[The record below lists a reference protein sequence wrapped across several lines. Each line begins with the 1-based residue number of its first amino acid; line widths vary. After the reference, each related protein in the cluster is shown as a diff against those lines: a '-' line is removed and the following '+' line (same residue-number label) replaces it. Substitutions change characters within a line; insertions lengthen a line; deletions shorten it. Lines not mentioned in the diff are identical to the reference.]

1 MPALGENMR
10 VQREVKIEVA
20 FSSDVGKDE
29 QQIFS
34 DRLKSVGVMVNEP
47 PPAVRQIEWLVLAIL
62 PLHALLSKGG
72 EDAYEAL
79 KSAVKD
85 LFERRR
91 NLSQEPSSVILEDEH
106 RDITITL
113 EPGLPEE
120 AYQQLRSIDPAMYA
134 DGSNLHYERDQNRWQ

>member
-1 MPALGENMR
+1 MHT
-10 VQREVKIEVA
+10 QKEVAIEVT

-34 DRLKSVGVMVNEP
+34 NRLRSVGVMVSEP
-47 PPAVRQIEWLVLAIL
+47 PSAVRLVEWLALVIF

-91 NLSQEPSSVILEDEH
+91 GLSQEPPPVMLEDEQ
-106 RDITITL
+106 REITVTL
-113 EPGLPEE
+113 EPDLPEE
-120 AYQQLRSIDPAMYA
+120 AYQQLRSIDPAVYA
-134 DGSNLHYERDQNRWQ
+134 DGTNLYYERDNNRWQQDVLEQ

>member
-1 MPALGENMR
+1 MH
-10 VQREVKIEVA
+10 VHREVKIEVT

-34 DRLKSVGVMVNEP
+34 DRLKSVGMMVSEP

-62 PLHALLSKGG
+62 PLHTLLSKAG

-85 LFERRR
+85 LFERMR
-91 NLSQEPSSVILEDEH
+91 NLSQEPSPVILEDDQRE
-106 RDITITL
+106 ITITL
-113 EPGLPEE
+113 ESGLPEE

-134 DGSNLHYERDQNRWQ
+134 DGSNLHYEREHNRWQQGALEQ